1 MRAGLF
7 LPGPVLIVLGWWGSD
22 SVIPGDWQWYPF
34 TLLFPMVEEK
44 PVNKIETDDDY
55 SSGTETILFVDDEQA
70 ITDITQKVL
79 ERLGYRVEARLIPV
93 EALDFFQSKPD
104 TFDLVI
110 TDMTIPQMTG
120 TKLAQKLKELQPDVP
135 VINR

>member
-1 MRAGLF
+1 MLF
-7 LPGPVLIVLGWWGSD
+7 RS
-22 SVIPGDWQWYPF
+22 
-34 TLLFPMVEEK
+34 
-44 PVNKIETDDDY
+44 VNKIETDDDY